1 MNRMML
7 FLAFM
12 LQLLGSHSNS
22 PLHWEEMNLVGKEV
36 LSRTDAGARQRNQT
50 LANVYQHSRTRAQFA
65 SDVLQGQPV
74 YVSLTTI
81 HSRIFGITT
90 TIESLIGGTVLPDHI
105 YVFVSKDPHLLDLG
119 VTEEYIRR
127 ESKGAL
133 EQLLLV
139 YPYISIVFTDNIG
152 PHRKLLP
159 LLSKKWQE
167 DCAIVTVDDHEVYR
181 KTALASLVA
190 YYEASHR
197 TAIVALRARRIGT
210 NYLSSHVLL
219 YSLTRSITQ
228 ACVVKLHLLTHYY
241 TRPKSLP

>member
-1 MNRMML
+1 MKIACLML
-7 FLAFM
+7 LMSFV
-12 LQLLGSHSNS
+12 LQLPNCHSNS
-22 PLHWEEMNLVGKEV
+22 PLHWEEMNLMGKEV
-36 LSRTDAGARQRNQT
+36 LSRTDLGDQQRNRT
-50 LANVYQHSRTRAQFA
+50 LVNVYQHSRTRAQFA
-65 SDVLQGQPV
+65 SDLLLGQPV

-119 VTEEYIRR
+119 VTEEYILR

-133 EQLLLV
+133 ERLLLV
-139 YPYISIVFTDNIG
+139 YPYLSVVFTDNIG

-181 KTALASLVA
+181 KTALAGLVA

-197 TAIVALRARRIGT
+197 TAIVALRARRIGKKI
-210 NYLSSHVLL
+210 HF
-219 YSLTRSITQ
+219 
-228 ACVVKLHLLTHYY
+228 
-241 TRPKSLP
+241 

>member
-1 MNRMML
+1 ML
-7 FLAFM
+7 VLVIFI
-12 LQLLGSHSNS
+12 LQLPGSHSNS
-22 PLHWEEMNLVGKEV
+22 PLHWEEMHMVGNEV
-36 LSRTDAGARQRNQT
+36 LSRTDSGAQQRNRT
-50 LANVYQHSRTRAQFA
+50 LMNVYQHSRTRAQFA
-65 SDVLQGQPV
+65 SDILRGQPV

-133 EQLLLV
+133 ERLLLI
-139 YPYISIVFTDNIG
+139 YPYLSVVFTDNIG

-181 KTALASLVA
+181 KTALAGLVA

-197 TAIVALRARRIGT
+197 TAIVALRARRIGREIVMCT
-210 NYLSSHVLL
+210 
-219 YSLTRSITQ
+219 
-228 ACVVKLHLLTHYY
+228 HLFICSYMPSPTSYNV
-241 TRPKSLP
+241 TEPPSPSNT